1 MNEKLVENRNKI
13 IKLSSENTDDVNMII
28 YVFAINK
35 KLDSLLN
42 KLDDLNVPTNVSSI
56 VKKGYLT
63 SVEHFYQVLYHFIS
77 YINTNLWFV
86 SKNKNYIVDKII
98 HNKEAEEA
106 LYHKEYFHDN
116 NTIPYY
122 RHHFNKSIISNFYRF
137 LNTIPMNKEI
147 YTFLKK
153 HDVDIFKIDIDMD
166 ENIEKLL
173 YILKLICISNNSS
186 YGLFYIF
193 DDDLNLKGIQH
204 VVGNFEILIEHAEK
218 YEEIY
223 KTILDNY

>member
-1 MNEKLVENRNKI
+1 MNKKLEENRNKI
-13 IKLSSENTDDVNMII
+13 IELSSENTDDVNMII

-35 KLDSLLN
+35 KLDSLLI

-86 SKNKNYIVDKII
+86 SKTKNYIVDKII
-98 HNKEAEEA
+98 HNKEAEA
-106 LYHKEYFHDN
+106 SLYHKEYFHDN

-122 RHHFNKSIISNFYRF
+122 KHHFNKAIISNFYRF
-137 LNTIPMNKEI
+137 LNTIPMEKEI
-147 YTFLKK
+147 YLFLKK
-153 HDVDIFKIDIDMD
+153 HGVDISKTDINKDKD
-166 ENIEKLL
+166 IEKLL
-173 YILKLICISNNSS
+173 YVLKLICIANNSS
-186 YGLFYIF
+186 FGLFYIF

-204 VVGNFEILIEHAEK
+204 VVGNFEILIEHAKE
-218 YEEIY
+218 YEDVY